1 MVRVKERLIEI
12 QEERRAAAIA
22 AAAKKKPAKKGAT
35 GQKEEEPEIIKDEI
49 VLPPIFKLEE
59 PKNYDIFNP
68 KDYLE
73 ILKEQIPRPFIFGP
87 IDFVGLDQEPFPVEY
102 WHNAIIQ

>member
-1 MVRVKERLIEI
+1 MIEQFTDISFSSEEDLNFQKNEMVRVKERLIEI

-73 ILKEQIPRPFIFGP
+73 ILKE
-87 IDFVGLDQEPFPVEY
+87 
-102 WHNAIIQ
+102 